1 MSIHIK
7 ITLGWY
13 LLTSYPDYCNIIF
26 SVVSDSSLMLTSRIS
41 PQIIHH
47 LLISGKLSPTS
58 DQFKLLSPLTYSY
71 FTVYIFLICCK
82 NRNTR
87 NRFWMYV
94 HHEVKDVNGLKML
107 RFSGCIFIFLCLY
120 PHFVPASY
128 VETEI
133 QELGEDSV
141 LIHVFMD

>member
-1 MSIHIK
+1 MSIYIK

-58 DQFKLLSPLTYSY
+58 DQFEVLSFLTYSY
-71 FTVYIFLICCK
+71 FTVYVFLIWSK
-82 NRNTR
+82 NRNTI

-94 HHEVKDVNGLKML
+94 HHKLSYGLKML
-107 RFSGCIFIFLCLY
+107 HFSGCISNLLCLY
-120 PHFVPASY
+120 PHFVSASY
-128 VETEI
+128 VETEM